1 MLREQ
6 VSFPP
11 YGIVLCDLEN
21 DEHNV
26 ELTFITE
33 EEGNTSLVLL
43 WLCKF
48 KLEIVYFFIIKK
60 KSYQFIQGFLKIKQ
74 NKTKC

>member
-1 MLREQ
+1 MVLQSSLCNAFNGTVLREQ

-43 WLCKF
+43 
-48 KLEIVYFFIIKK
+48 
-60 KSYQFIQGFLKIKQ
+60 
-74 NKTKC
+74 